1 MSYGT
6 VQAEKMTTESG
17 YSLGAGNASSFKNR
31 IINGNMV
38 VSQRLGTS
46 SLLCS
51 NVTDYTLDRWLVVS
65 NPQSKLTAQQ
75 DAGGVTPPAGFS
87 DYLGITVTT
96 AETITSGDF
105 FNLVQFIEGYNIADL
120 AWGTASAKPVTVS
133 FWVRSSV
140 TGAYSFAFRN
150 NGETRS
156 YVTTYTI
163 NAANTWEQKTITIQ
177 GDTSG
182 TWNVTNG
189 RGIEVNFDFGRAS
202 ETSTADAWTASGNVR
217 LAGTVKLV
225 ENASATWYLT
235 GVQIEVGTVATS
247 FDFRSI
253 STELGLCY
261 RYCFAW
267 RTDASGYTQYGRF
280 PMSFSS
286 SATSA
291 NTDLFLPAPMRTTA
305 YSVTYNNKQY
315 QEYFTTGGGAT
326 GSTIVLNTDANGLNW
341 VNILFTFTGSSLTTN
356 SFSGIR
362 FDNATDAA
370 LIVSTEL

>member
-1 MSYGT
+1 
-6 VQAEKMTTESG
+6 MTPTAQ
-17 YSLGAGNASSFKNR
+17 SLQGFRNR
-31 IINGNMV
+31 IINGDMRI
-38 VSQRLGTS
+38 SQRLGAS

-51 NVTDYTLDRWLVVS
+51 NITDYTLDRWVVVS

-140 TGAYSFAFRN
+140 TGTYSFAFRN

-163 NAANTWEQKTITIQ
+163 NSANTWEQKTIVIP

-182 TWNVTNG
+182 TWNATNG
-189 RGIEVNFDFGRAS
+189 RGIEVTFDFGRSS
-202 ETSTADAWTASGNVR
+202 ETATADAWTASGNVR

-225 ENASATWYLT
+225 ENASATFYIT
-235 GVQIEVGTVATS
+235 GVQLEAGSVATP
-247 FDFRSI
+247 FERRPYG
-253 STELGLCY
+253 TELALCQRYYYRRNFTGGNRSVATLQAFSVGGLFGKIIDLPVTMRATPTSAFSSFSHFSASQPNSAVSALSSGNLSDTTTDLVASGSLTCGGGLTAGY
-261 RYCFAW
+261 ASNLVVTSASGW
-267 RTDASGYTQYGRF
+267 IDAS
-280 PMSFSS
+280 
-286 SATSA
+286 A
-291 NTDLFLPAPMRTTA
+291 
-305 YSVTYNNKQY
+305 
-315 QEYFTTGGGAT
+315 
-326 GSTIVLNTDANGLNW
+326 
-341 VNILFTFTGSSLTTN
+341 
-356 SFSGIR
+356 
-362 FDNATDAA
+362 
-370 LIVSTEL
+370 EL